1 MSQPQQKVLLGT
13 ILQQAGLVTT
23 KQVEQ
28 ASKQQKRNHDR
39 KIGQILADRGH
50 INSQTADFFAERW
63 FKLLQEKPQQPIG
76 QYLKQAGLL
85 NESQIQTILKQQ
97 RQTKQKFGEMAIAK
111 GWIERKTI
119 NFFLR
124 YLRPKAAKQKVF
136 GDRLKTASRIDAT
149 NFSYSNI
156 DDSIEASSPASAE
169 LSEYGR
175 KVHEGFLN
183 IKRKLLNIDNLENY
197 SEETLKRVLLWTGGQ
212 SFLTRKL
219 FQILAD
225 NERDLSPE
233 QEIAQIDNLVQTKLL
248 DDWQNNQLSSHLK
261 SIEYRLLN
269 NQHCHSVGLLRLYQR
284 VLTKTVFLD
293 HSEAQQELL
302 NMGLAVKQGDTLVV
316 ANRIYQSVFDL
327 DWVNGVLSQLHS
339 VKLPNKSFEKKSD
352 ATHSLRSKQA
362 RPAHAEPS
370 SASYM
375 RTSPLFA
382 QSPARQDD
390 GTDSAVRRK
399 ARLEKVTHR
408 ACPRVERNP
417 HRDLGT
423 ARQSVAEVSSVE
435 ERSQDSRNG
444 VHKGRRK
451 RSGHPTMFPAVARQ
465 PRPTTPD
472 KFGVS
477 SRQDRTFPQGNAHQ
491 DSDRFAKFKNIA
503 LILISLGLL
512 SIIINSVA
520 RQRAVKV
527 AFQKGNQLLQQK
539 SFSEAIARYDRL
551 LEIDSNYFQ
560 AWTNRGYALAGL
572 KQYEAMHESCAAA
585 TIIEPTAV
593 YAWNCQGEALHN
605 LQRSSEAI
613 IAFDRAIAL
622 DRTNSIFLIN
632 KSESLKDLG
641 RYEESLEVI
650 ETAVGILE
658 QIEAISGTENVSGEF
673 AVALAFLGNAYRR
686 EERYQDALNA
696 YNRSL
701 NYSDNY
707 FPAQIG
713 KGITLSRAELY
724 REARAEFE
732 SILDNESLSEAQQA
746 QTWFYLGKTFCKSR
760 QNALGIAAFE
770 RSLELQPSYI
780 IAEEA
785 MKQCS

>member
-219 FQILAD
+219 FQLLTD

-233 QEIAQIDNLVQTKLL
+233 REIAQIDNLVQTKLL
-248 DDWQNNQLSSHLK
+248 DDWQNNLLSSHLR

-269 NQHCHSVGLLRLYQR
+269 NQHCHSASLLRLYQR
-284 VLTKTVFLD
+284 VPIETVLLD

-302 NMGLAVKQGDTLVV
+302 NMGLVVKQGDTLVV
-316 ANRIYQSVFDL
+316 ANRIYQSVFNL
-327 DWVNGVLSQLHS
+327 DWVNGVLSQLAKVNDRQETPTAPHS
-339 VKLPNKSFEKKSD
+339 IKPPDKSFDKKSD
-352 ATHSLRSKQA
+352 ATHSLLRK
-362 RPAHAEPS
+362 
-370 SASYM
+370 
-375 RTSPLFA
+375 
-382 QSPARQDD
+382 QSPASQDD
-390 GTDSAVRRK
+390 GKDSAVRRK
-399 ARLEKVTHR
+399 AQGKQK
-408 ACPRVERNP
+408 ASPS
-417 HRDLGT
+417 
-423 ARQSVAEVSSVE
+423 QSAAH
-435 ERSQDSRNG
+435 SR
-444 VHKGRRK
+444 R
-451 RSGHPTMFPAVARQ
+451 
-465 PRPTTPD
+465 
-472 KFGVS
+472 
-477 SRQDRTFPQGNAHQ
+477 HQ
-491 DSDRFAKFKNIA
+491 DGDRFAKFKNIA

-520 RQRAVKV
+520 KQRAVKV
-527 AFQKGNQLLQQK
+527 AFQKGNQLLKQK

-572 KQYEAMHESCAAA
+572 KQYEAMRESCAAA

-696 YNRSL
+696 YTRSL

-713 KGITLSRAELY
+713 KGITLSRAGLY
-724 REARAEFE
+724 REAQAEFE
-732 SILDNESLSEAQQA
+732 SILNNESLSEAQQS
-746 QTWFYLGKTFCKSR
+746 QTWFYLGKTFCSSQ

-770 RSLELQPSYI
+770 RSLELQPSYT